1 MHHIVNASKCQGEK
15 ESREEGRGSL
25 GSWKQSLQMWTPG
38 GQGGVPA
45 FSASQ
50 ASTGGAADVL
60 PRVFAQGIYLTYE
73 VIPLIT

>member
-1 MHHIVNASKCQGEK
+1 MLVSAKEK
-15 ESREEGRGSL
+15 KRVEKRGGAVWGHGNRVSRCGHLVARVGY
-25 GSWKQSLQMWTPG
+25 PY
-38 GQGGVPA
+38 PA